1 MIKEIKDIDHLNK
14 TLDQW
19 NSVKNKNH
27 WANLSTSIHA
37 DRFDP
42 ATVQSFIKNMFLSSI
57 EYPEVMPYIKLWSY
71 EVENFSLAGC
81 VFFVKENFMTGK
93 PILEE
98 CLWQVNG
105 ELATNF
111 SQKKMLIK
119 LLRAAENYGRS
130 KRIDTICFHRG
141 LDFHKLS
148 QDARPI
154 NNYYTKNGFQ
164 PSTVMYYKKL
174 R

>member
-1 MIKEIKDIDHLNK
+1 MIKEIKDIEHLNR
-14 TLDQW
+14 TLSQW
-19 NSVKNKNH
+19 NSRENKTY
-27 WANLSTSIHA
+27 WQNLSTSIDS
-37 DRFDP
+37 DRFNP
-42 ATVQSFIKNMFLSSI
+42 LIIENFIRSIFLSTN

-71 EVENFSLAGC
+71 EVKNLSIAGA
-81 VFFVKENFMTGK
+81 VFIVKENMMTGK

-105 ELATNF
+105 ARAKSF

-119 LLRAAENYGRS
+119 LLKTAEDYARL
-130 KRIDTICFHRG
+130 KRIDTICFNRG

-148 QDARPI
+148 KDAAPI
-154 NNYYTKNGFQ
+154 NNYYTKNGFT

-174 R
+174 K

>member
-1 MIKEIKDIDHLNK
+1 
-14 TLDQW
+14 
-19 NSVKNKNH
+19 
-27 WANLSTSIHA
+27 
-37 DRFDP
+37 
-42 ATVQSFIKNMFLSSI
+42 MFLSSI

-111 SQKKMLIK
+111 SQKK
-119 LLRAAENYGRS
+119 
-130 KRIDTICFHRG
+130 C
-141 LDFHKLS
+141 
-148 QDARPI
+148 
-154 NNYYTKNGFQ
+154 
-164 PSTVMYYKKL
+164 
-174 R
+174 